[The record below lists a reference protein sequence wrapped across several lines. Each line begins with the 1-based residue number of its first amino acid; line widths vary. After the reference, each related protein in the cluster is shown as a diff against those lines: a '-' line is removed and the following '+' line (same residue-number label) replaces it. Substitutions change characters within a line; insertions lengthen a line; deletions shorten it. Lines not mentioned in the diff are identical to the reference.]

1 MATVQL
7 VTSKQSASQLADL
20 LNGATRRKPV
30 VVVTTSSGQERPWI
44 DPQRIAQEAGSL
56 ADVYLM
62 PTGDISWAFAHQMAD
77 ETQVYGGAGRVYPVG
92 HEWTSNPRRSPL
104 RFAFNPADGEWATD
118 KLISDALRMA
128 ADAGLL
134 QPVAQARPV
143 AGIVTGVISGRGI
156 VDLSQGLRA
165 TIAEELTVPGVR
177 IERLLTVGQ
186 QVSGLYDPEA
196 GRVDVRGGLR
206 PAEEA
211 LAGYGIG
218 DVVLARV
225 AMVRNGKAELVLYP
239 KTAQPEVR
247 VAVLRA
253 AVTTNE
259 ADDLRTLMSLDEV
272 VRARVTATGPSWC
285 LTMADVDDDEPVAQA
300 PALLAG
306 GPPWLI
312 EELPTLDVETP
323 PTVAMPAQA
332 PPAAQEPIEPEPAVA
347 EPEPEA
353 PAAPA
358 PPTPA
363 IFGRRP
369 TGTPAARP
377 ATPGPVPRP
386 PSTPPIV
393 ATPPEAPSDTRQQLL
408 LQITALKTRI
418 ATLEAEAEK
427 ARALAEANSDEIRQ
441 LRYVINKVEAE
452 RDRAENGLAR
462 SRTELRKARG
472 KRSRPAAEEPQ
483 FADPELGFRHLVQAR
498 WATRTPVAE
507 QAARPLPEY
516 GIGAGFIQSLADLE
530 GVSREKVADVV
541 VEVVTGVAPKVAGRE
556 VHRLRSGL
564 GGADPVRTR
573 PDGAVGY
580 RASLQTNT
588 PSARRIHYWTLPGGQ
603 IELARVCTHDDF
615 SI

>member
-1 MATVQL
+1 MTTVQL
-7 VTSKQSASQLADL
+7 ISSKRSASDLADL
-20 LNGATRRKPV
+20 LNGAARRKPV

-44 DPQRIAQEAGSL
+44 DPERIAQEAGSL
-56 ADVYLM
+56 AEVYLM
-62 PTGDISWAFAHQMAD
+62 PTGDVSWAFSHLMAD

-104 RFAFNPADGEWATD
+104 RFAFNTADGKWATD

-134 QPVAQARPV
+134 QPPSQARPV
-143 AGIVTGVISGRGI
+143 TGTVTVVVSGRGI
-156 VDLSQGLRA
+156 LDLGQGLRA

-206 PAEEA
+206 SADDA
-211 LAGYGIG
+211 LAGYGVG

-239 KTAQPEVR
+239 KTAQSEVR

-272 VRARVTATGPSWC
+272 VRARVTATEPTWC
-285 LTMADVDDDEPVAQA
+285 LTMADVDDDEPVAPA
-300 PALLAG
+300 PSLLAG
-306 GPPWLI
+306 GPDWLI
-312 EELPTLDVETP
+312 EELPSLEAETP

-332 PPAAQEPIEPEPAVA
+332 PPAAQEPIEPEPAGA
-347 EPEPEA
+347 EPEPDP

-363 IFGRRP
+363 IFSRRP
-369 TGTPAARP
+369 TGEPAAKP
-377 ATPGPVPRP
+377 AAPVPAPRP
-386 PSTPPIV
+386 PSTPPVV
-393 ATPPEAPSDTRQQLL
+393 ATPPEAPSDTRQKQL
-408 LQITALKTRI
+408 LQITALKTKT
-418 ATLEAEAEK
+418 ATLEAEAEQ

-441 LRYVINKVEAE
+441 LRYEIKRVEDE
-452 RDRAENGLAR
+452 RNRAENALAR

-472 KRSRPAAEEPQ
+472 KKSRPAAAEPQ

-507 QAARPLPEY
+507 QVARPLPEY

-556 VHRLRSGL
+556 VHRPRSGM
-564 GGADPVRTR
+564 GGGDPVRTR

-588 PSARRIHYWTLPGGQ
+588 PSARRLHYWMLRDGQ
-603 IELARVCTHDDF
+603 IELARVCTHDAF